1 MDCNK
6 ARTIILDRH
15 DGTRYPSAAPEEHL
29 RCCDGC
35 QRFAKELETLA
46 SDFAA
51 ADELRPLDD
60 ELRARILASTRA
72 EDSARWRVDLENGPS
87 LAAVAA
93 AGEDGGPRRGP
104 ALAAW
109 PVGLAA
115 AAVLLLVVGWLAVRT
130 SVEQSEQRPTVSPD
144 QQDVEAAGQWVVA
157 MRQTLDQSVKEMQQI
172 GTRPF
177 GEEWDRLHETG
188 RSLLDCFPLNLSYR
202 LIPADDGE
210 ES

>member
-1 MDCNK
+1 MLIQKPVSQWNHPVIK
-6 ARTIILDRH
+6 
-15 DGTRYPSAAPEEHL
+15 
-29 RCCDGC
+29 
-35 QRFAKELETLA
+35 
-46 SDFAA
+46 
-51 ADELRPLDD
+51 PL
-60 ELRARILASTRA
+60 IT
-72 EDSARWRVDLENGPS
+72 GF
-87 LAAVAA
+87 
-93 AGEDGGPRRGP
+93 
-104 ALAAW
+104 
-109 PVGLAA
+109 
-115 AAVLLLVVGWLAVRT
+115 
-130 SVEQSEQRPTVSPD
+130 VSPD